1 MKTLFQPLNNLIPRI
16 RLIERGVMPRLG
28 RESKSMAPLSRI
40 PFSSFSRCNH
50 EQYIHHKLVHHL
62 APLSGYSYF
71 SVKNMSTNIE
81 DLSLDQ
87 NALELEFAKEIED
100 VKDEEEFWRKRKA
113 SLVGVV
119 VSAKTEKTVNVKVS
133 YIKYIRKY
141 NKRLRLDNKIMA
153 HDEKEIGSVGDVVR
167 IIPCRPVSK
176 RKRYLMLDVIRKA
189 ATASTIKDSSEV
201 AKPEFDV
208 NDPLKPIRPRFF
220 NRKKKRVV
228 SWSTMKYWKNMDK
241 KGKDKE

>member
-1 MKTLFQPLNNLIPRI
+1 M
-16 RLIERGVMPRLG
+16 
-28 RESKSMAPLSRI
+28 
-40 PFSSFSRCNH
+40 
-50 EQYIHHKLVHHL
+50 
-62 APLSGYSYF
+62 
-71 SVKNMSTNIE
+71 
-81 DLSLDQ
+81 
-87 NALELEFAKEIED
+87 
-100 VKDEEEFWRKRKA
+100 
-113 SLVGVV
+113 
-119 VSAKTEKTVNVKVS
+119 EKTVNVKVS

-208 NDPLKPIRPRFF
+208 NG
-220 NRKKKRVV
+220 
-228 SWSTMKYWKNMDK
+228 M
-241 KGKDKE
+241 